1 MLENL
6 IIVAAII
13 IVVWLASFAI
23 YMRTSRQQ
31 HDLEKDLQRLQAKLD
46 QDSHKDSATQA

>member
-13 IVVWLASFAI
+13 MIVWLVSFAI
-23 YMRTSRQQ
+23 YMRTSHQQ
-31 HDLEKDLQRLQAKLD
+31 QDLEKDLQRLQAKLER
-46 QDSHKDSATQA
+46 DSHTDSATQV